1 MEMKIELQHIKV
13 YVQLNLVGNIFS
25 KKKKKTAIS
34 PKQYPLKTAKE
45 SLNNIIYLN
54 LYYGVYT

>member
-25 KKKKKTAIS
+25 KKKKKL
-34 PKQYPLKTAKE
+34 PLV
-45 SLNNIIYLN
+45 LNN
-54 LYYGVYT
+54 TH